1 MKTICDCAN
10 ALADIERDLETF
22 EEHLEGT
29 YVRVHVL
36 TCVCAYKRT
45 HRLYCF
51 CDLFHNFYSNVFLVL
66 FKVHYC

>member
-29 YVRVHVL
+29 YVRTYMH
-36 TCVCAYKRT
+36 TY
-45 HRLYCF
+45 
-51 CDLFHNFYSNVFLVL
+51 
-66 FKVHYC
+66 